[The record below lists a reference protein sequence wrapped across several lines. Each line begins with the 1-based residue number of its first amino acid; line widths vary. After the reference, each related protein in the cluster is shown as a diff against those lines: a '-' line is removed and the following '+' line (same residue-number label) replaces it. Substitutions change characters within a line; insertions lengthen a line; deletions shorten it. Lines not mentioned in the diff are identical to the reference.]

1 MTVPFADAP
10 DRPRTRTWVKLLLIA
25 LCALM
30 ATMWIYYFFF
40 ASDEGVYQLQDESW
54 RVAAQPICA
63 AASAER
69 EALIDTSGGY
79 ITNPTNEQMV
89 QRADI
94 VDRATDI
101 LEQMIA
107 DIAAIP
113 VDNDDDV
120 TRLEFFEE
128 NYRLVIADR
137 RRYTASLREFDLV
150 PYTETVVGGGPVS
163 NVVHDFTA
171 GVKGNNG
178 PECSPPG
185 ELGGDVQ
192 A

>member
-101 LEQMIA
+101 L
-107 DIAAIP
+107 
-113 VDNDDDV
+113 
-120 TRLEFFEE
+120 
-128 NYRLVIADR
+128 
-137 RRYTASLREFDLV
+137 
-150 PYTETVVGGGPVS
+150 
-163 NVVHDFTA
+163 
-171 GVKGNNG
+171 
-178 PECSPPG
+178 
-185 ELGGDVQ
+185 
-192 A
+192 